1 MTSTSKIIIGLITA
15 ILVIG
20 GAIAGA
26 MALSRKDA
34 QPPDPIK
41 SDHYNN
47 QDNQMTPEEIKN
59 TETTQAPANANW
71 KETPG
76 LYAKIETSK
85 GTMVASLFYEKTPV
99 TVANFVGLAEGKI
112 KNSASALGVPY
123 YDGLT
128 FHRAIRDFMIQGGDP
143 QGTGVGGPGYKFGDE
158 IVENLAFDEAGLLAM
173 ANSGKN
179 TNGSQFFITEAPTE
193 WLTGKHTIFGELVEG
208 LPVVPTIENGE
219 VMTKV
224 SIIRVGE
231 KAKAF
236 DAAAEFTKGKELL
249 EKKQEDADALLRM
262 SAAEVARTKYPDAKK
277 TASGLYYVITKEG
290 TGPQAAAGNTVYVD
304 YTGTLVSGKKFD
316 SSYDRGTP
324 IDFTLGHGEVIAG
337 WDEGLA
343 LLKKGA
349 KATFIIPS
357 SLAYGASGA
366 GPVIPPGA
374 TLIFDVELVDVQ

>member
-1 MTSTSKIIIGLITA
+1 MTSISKIIIGVLA
-15 ILVIG
+15 VILVF
-20 GAIAGA
+20 GAIIAGA
-26 MALSRKDA
+26 HFLSNKKTAESITND
-34 QPPDPIK
+34 Q
-41 SDHYNN
+41 N
-47 QDNQMTPEEIKN
+47 NQMTSEETKN
-59 TETTQAPANANW
+59 TAAHETAATNPNW
-71 KETPG
+71 ETTPG

-85 GTMVASLFYEKTPV
+85 GTMVASLFYDKTPV

-112 KNSASALGVPY
+112 KNTASALGVPY
-123 YDGLT
+123 YDSLT
-128 FHRAIRDFMIQGGDP
+128 FHRTIRDFMIQGGDP

-158 IVENLAFDEAGLLAM
+158 IDEGLAFNKAGLLAM

-208 LPVVPTIENGE
+208 LPVVSTIENGE

-224 SIIRVGE
+224 SIIRIGE